1 MTLSQLRLDSVMAII
16 KKLASV
22 QVRASQHLYCVYYY
36 IKSKPQQT
44 MTFKYLKRTCKKFV
58 LKDNQQ

>member
-1 MTLSQLRLDSVMAII
+1 MAII

-22 QVRASQHLYCVYYY
+22 QVRASQHLYFVYYY

-44 MTFKYLKRTCKKFV
+44 TTFKYLKRTCKKFV